1 MGRANLGSFDN
12 GTAMATQKKPD
23 EYIKQR
29 ITQFGLIIALLL
41 VTVALFALAVFVFCY
56 RRRRMK
62 KGSTSTEMLRQQGM
76 YDIVT
81 TPTLIPLDS
90 HTPNQSDKTCTCP
103 TSRRLSSS
111 GSTNSTT
118 TLLHWYRIGSHRSPF
133 SSMASSRIDSNIT
146 EGNSFL
152 LCPIASRES
161 IKRLVSQTHTQIVF
175 EKTPRSR
182 NSYGKKHLI

>member
-1 MGRANLGSFDN
+1 MGRANLDSFDN
-12 GTAMATQKKPD
+12 GTAMATKKKPD
-23 EYIKQR
+23 KDIKQR
-29 ITQFGLIIALLL
+29 TTQFGLIVALLF

-56 RRRRMK
+56 RRRMK

-90 HTPNQSDKTCTCP
+90 RTPNQSDKTRTCP
-103 TSRRLSSS
+103 TLRRLSSS
-111 GSTNSTT
+111 GSINSTT
-118 TLLHWYRIGSHRSPF
+118 TLLHWYRTGSHRSPF
-133 SSMASSRIDSNIT
+133 SSMASSRIDSNIA

-161 IKRLVSQTHTQIVF
+161 IKRLVSQTHTKIVF
-175 EKTPRSR
+175 EKTSRSR
-182 NSYGKKHLI
+182 NSYGKKHLM